1 MVGYK
6 VSARKIVMQTTFAE
20 ILETIEA
27 LSLEE
32 KETLIDILQHR
43 MAESRRD
50 QLLEDLKNA
59 EEEFE
64 KGLCRPMSVDEFMK
78 EVTS

>member
-1 MVGYK
+1 
-6 VSARKIVMQTTFAE
+6 MQTTFAE
-20 ILETIEA
+20 IVETIEA

-43 MAESRRD
+43 LAESRRD
-50 QLLEDLKNA
+50 QLLEDLKKA

-64 KGLCRPMSVDEFMK
+64 KGLCQPMSVDEFMK
-78 EVTS
+78 EVTP